1 MTKGVTPIDD
11 NIYMR
16 NNNNNKVT
24 TMKLQDKQKQAR
36 ECFKMVWLI
45 KNLAGYDND
54 NHNDEFRQAVRD
66 AIKAL
71 RNLRK
76 FF

>member
-1 MTKGVTPIDD
+1 
-11 NIYMR
+11 MR
-16 NNNNNKVT
+16 
-24 TMKLQDKQKQAR
+24 LQDKQKQAR
-36 ECFKMVWLI
+36 ETFWMGWLI
-45 KNLAGYDND
+45 NKIDGYDND

>member
-1 MTKGVTPIDD
+1 
-11 NIYMR
+11 MR
-16 NNNNNKVT
+16 NNNNNNKVT
-24 TMKLQDKQKQAR
+24 TMRLQDKQKQAR
-36 ECFKMVWLI
+36 ETFWMGWLI
-45 KNLAGYDND
+45 NKIDGYDND

>member
-1 MTKGVTPIDD
+1 
-11 NIYMR
+11 MR
-16 NNNNNKVT
+16 NNNNNKAT
-24 TMKLQDKQKQAR
+24 TMRLQDKQKQAR
-36 ECFKMVWLI
+36 ETFWMAWLI
-45 KNLAGYDND
+45 NNIHGYDND

>member
-1 MTKGVTPIDD
+1 
-11 NIYMR
+11 MR
-16 NNNNNKVT
+16 NNNNNNKET
-24 TMKLQDKQKQAR
+24 TMRLQDKQKQAR
-36 ECFKMVWLI
+36 ETFWMGWLI
-45 KNLAGYDND
+45 SKIAGYDND
-54 NHNDEFRQAVRD
+54 NHSDEFRQAVRD